1 MLFSGGNG
9 SMKAS
14 WEKTEK
20 NRGVLTVEVD
30 ESKLEEALNQA
41 FRKVVKKV
49 SIPGFRKG
57 RVPRPIF
64 EKRFGVEAL
73 YQDAL
78 DILLPESYQNAV
90 EQTNIDPVDQPEL
103 DIEQLE
109 KGQPFIFK
117 ATVTVKPEV
126 ELGEYKGLEIPEK
139 DFSLQPEDVDAELK
153 RMQERQGELVAVE
166 EGQVEE
172 KDRVIIDF
180 EGFLDGKPFEGGKAE
195 QYNLEVGSGQFIPGF
210 EEQLIGMK
218 PGEEKE
224 IKVTFPEEYQA
235 EELAGKEAAFQVKLH
250 EIKRMQLPELDDEFA
265 QDVSEFDTLEELK
278 SDIENKLKEQ
288 KKQEEESYK
297 RNSLVELATNHAQID
312 LPPVMVEHEVDHM
325 LRHFE
330 QQLSMQGLNLE
341 QYSQFTGQDVS
352 AIREQFKEDAEK
364 KVRSGLV
371 LEAIAKQESVEV
383 SDEEVEEELKKLAEQ
398 MNRELEEVRRLLNT
412 QGGLNGIKEELK
424 IRKTIDLLVSN
435 SKNAA

>member
-1 MLFSGGNG
+1 
-9 SMKAS
+9 MKAS

-90 EQTNIDPVDQPEL
+90 EQTNIDPVDQPEV

-278 SDIENKLKEQ
+278 SDLENKLKEQ

-297 RNSLVELATNHAQID
+297 RNSLVELATNNAQID

-412 QGGLNGIKEELK
+412 QGGLKGIKEELK